1 MCILIL
7 MDMTKNAF
15 QNEWNNLNAKGTIS
29 IVLEEDHVPGYIKL
43 M

>member
-15 QNEWNNLNAKGTIS
+15 QHEWNLNAKGTLS